1 MNKKAISII
10 VAFTMLFSMLPPMQ
24 SAAAGEPAMK
34 YGTAEYYSTY
44 TKDSMLTDGY
54 YYSDDWFFEDS
65 AEANDALALAS
76 MQLTA
81 AALDDAPDGPGAQFL
96 NKLGFEETG
105 FAFADPSDPDMCSYT
120 WARKTITDG
129 SETATL
135 VAVGFQSYSFDKVV
149 KRTGWKQNFR
159 VNGGTVGAEHDAFAS
174 ALASVIDEIAALGG
188 TGNVRFW
195 ITGQSRGGA
204 LANLLAAKLPAAA
217 GISGQNIYAYT
228 FESPAVVES
237 SAVQDSE
244 SAYGYIH
251 NYLAS
256 DDIVTKL
263 PPWGMVRY
271 GKDHEINTDEINA
284 KLPVELQRLGSEM
297 YEMTK
302 NEPEEPVET
311 VVSKI
316 MDALLK
322 RAPTRGSYSA
332 VHTDKIET
340 NDGNTVI
347 LKYTYQDVLTGL
359 MDVVFG
365 EAFANVDADAIKGN
379 MDALFP
385 AAGALVEAVKTES
398 DGNDSNEKY
407 YEASKGLSS
416 FLIEKCGIDLGLS
429 DANMYALVKL
439 LGPVIVDR
447 NYEPETAPTDMIGL
461 LAYFVPLIQLY
472 TLSPHITFAHQF
484 DAVIGRLKALA
495 GMPEMEGFDIRITE
509 PAAGDPAAKATSEV
523 VDFVDSLGNSWLTAE
538 AAWEGENAALPD
550 GEPEGGDAALP
561 DGRVMYLDVTLT
573 GVAHVAADG
582 FAVTIGGQKPVAD
595 PEITYKDGKTTVRAT
610 WAYVLGSPAR
620 VKVSFDAGGHAED
633 PAPLEAEVGSR
644 LKWAIAPSDP
654 GTVTDGGKTWRFDD
668 WVDGD
673 GQSWKNL
680 TAEKDIVLSAD
691 WTLMIDRIEITCP
704 IPHVSEAPG
713 KPSVSDDADYYLDDI
728 IFSDEDY
735 NEIDAVQSTEPLH
748 LEASVYA
755 KSDKAAFKD
764 VTSEEGFTVFGGTL
778 AVNGEEIEEVSFY
791 DEDGYLSF
799 TYDFTP
805 LPAEQEQ
812 PGKTTRGDLFNLA
825 GNVKVTWKAV
835 PGAKYYKVY
844 REGIT
849 DPSESVDEPVIVTS
863 RLVGWD
869 KEPGLT
875 NGHAYRYRIV
885 ASLTGKG
892 DPSGDSP
899 LSYSK
904 LMYRLKTVAIRSV
917 KNTGPGAV
925 TVRYDKTTA
934 GDSYVIRFSEN
945 EDMSGA
951 KTRVIKGAGNTSY
964 VIGGLKK
971 GKTYYIS
978 IRVRKTVDGINYYTT
993 FGVAKKVKVER

>member
-1 MNKKAISII
+1 
-10 VAFTMLFSMLPPMQ
+10 
-24 SAAAGEPAMK
+24 
-34 YGTAEYYSTY
+34 
-44 TKDSMLTDGY
+44 
-54 YYSDDWFFEDS
+54 
-65 AEANDALALAS
+65 
-76 MQLTA
+76 
-81 AALDDAPDGPGAQFL
+81 
-96 NKLGFEETG
+96 
-105 FAFADPSDPDMCSYT
+105 
-120 WARKTITDG
+120 
-129 SETATL
+129 
-135 VAVGFQSYSFDKVV
+135 
-149 KRTGWKQNFR
+149 
-159 VNGGTVGAEHDAFAS
+159 
-174 ALASVIDEIAALGG
+174 
-188 TGNVRFW
+188 
-195 ITGQSRGGA
+195 
-204 LANLLAAKLPAAA
+204 
-217 GISGQNIYAYT
+217 
-228 FESPAVVES
+228 
-237 SAVQDSE
+237 
-244 SAYGYIH
+244 
-251 NYLAS
+251 
-256 DDIVTKL
+256 
-263 PPWGMVRY
+263 
-271 GKDHEINTDEINA
+271 
-284 KLPVELQRLGSEM
+284 M
-297 YEMTK
+297 YELTK
-302 NEPEEPVET
+302 GEPEEPVET

-316 MDALLK
+316 MDALVK
-322 RAPTRGSYSA
+322 RAPTREVYSA

-365 EAFANVDADAIKGN
+365 EAYANVDADAITGN
-379 MDALFP
+379 MNALFP

-472 TLSPHITFAHQF
+472 TLSPNITFAHQF

-495 GMPEMEGFDIRITE
+495 GMPEMEGVDIRITE

-523 VDFVDSLGNSWLTAE
+523 VNFVDSLGNSWLTAE

-550 GEPEGGDAALP
+550 G
-561 DGRVMYLDVTLT
+561 RVMYLDVTLT
-573 GVAHVAADG
+573 GVAHIAAEG
-582 FAVTIGGQKPVAD
+582 FAVTIGGQEPVAD

-633 PAPLEAEVGSR
+633 PAPFEADVGSR

-654 GTVTDGGKTWRFDD
+654 GTVTDDGKTWRFDD

-691 WTLMIDRIEITCP
+691 WTLMIDRIEITYP
-704 IPHVSEAPG
+704 IPHVGEAPG
-713 KPSVSDDADYYLDDI
+713 QPSVSDDADYYLDDI
-728 IFSDEDY
+728 SFSDEDY

-805 LPAEQEQ
+805 LPAEQKL
-812 PGKTTRGDLFNLA
+812 PGKMTRGDLFNLA

-875 NGHAYRYRIV
+875 NGHAYRYKIV

-925 TVRYDKTTA
+925 TVRYDKTTS

>member
-1 MNKKAISII
+1 
-10 VAFTMLFSMLPPMQ
+10 
-24 SAAAGEPAMK
+24 
-34 YGTAEYYSTY
+34 
-44 TKDSMLTDGY
+44 
-54 YYSDDWFFEDS
+54 
-65 AEANDALALAS
+65 
-76 MQLTA
+76 
-81 AALDDAPDGPGAQFL
+81 
-96 NKLGFEETG
+96 
-105 FAFADPSDPDMCSYT
+105 
-120 WARKTITDG
+120 
-129 SETATL
+129 TATL
-135 VAVGFQSYSFDKVV
+135 VAVAFQSYSLDKAV

-159 VNGGTVGAEHDAFAS
+159 VNGETIGTEHDAFAS
-174 ALASVIDEIAALGG
+174 ALAGAIDEIAALGG

-195 ITGQSRGGA
+195 ITGQSHGGA

-228 FESPAVVES
+228 FETPAVVES
-237 SAVQDSE
+237 SAVQDNE

-297 YEMTK
+297 YELTK
-302 NEPEEPVET
+302 SEPEAPVET

-316 MDALLK
+316 MDALVK
-322 RAPTRGSYSA
+322 RAPTRKAYSA

-340 NDGNTVI
+340 DDGKTVI

-359 MDVVFG
+359 MEVVFG
-365 EAFANVDADAIKGN
+365 EAFANVDADAITGN
-379 MDALFP
+379 MNALFP

-398 DGNDSNEKY
+398 DGNESNGKY
-407 YEASKGLSS
+407 YEAAQGLNT

-429 DANMYALVKL
+429 DADMYALVKL

-461 LAYFVPLIQLY
+461 LAYYVPLIQLY
-472 TLSPHITFAHQF
+472 TLSPQITFAHQF

-509 PAAGDPAAKATSEV
+509 PAAGDPVAKATSEV
-523 VDFVDSLGNSWLTAE
+523 VEFVDSLGNSWLSAE
-538 AAWEGENAALPD
+538 AAWESVEPEGGDAALPD
-550 GEPEGGDAALP
+550 GDSEGGESALPDGESEGGESALPDGDSEGGNAALP

-573 GVAHVAADG
+573 GVAHVAAEG

-610 WAYVLGSPAR
+610 WAFVLGSPAR

-633 PAPLEAEVGSR
+633 PAPLEAEVGAR
-644 LKWAIAPSDP
+644 LKWAIAPADL

-673 GQSWKNL
+673 GQSWKTL
-680 TAEKDIVLSAD
+680 TAEKDIALSAD
-691 WTLMIDRIEITCP
+691 WTLMIDRIEITYP
-704 IPHVSEAPG
+704 IPHVGEAPG
-713 KPSVSDDADYYLDDI
+713 QPSVSDDADYYLDDI
-728 IFSDEDY
+728 GFSDEDY
-735 NEIDAVQSTEPLH
+735 NEIDAVESTAPLH
-748 LEASVYA
+748 LEGSVYV

-764 VTSEEGFTVFGGTL
+764 VTDEEGFTVFGGTL

-791 DEDGYLSF
+791 DEDGYLDFS
-799 TYDFTP
+799 YEFTP
-805 LPAEQEQ
+805 LPAEQKL
-812 PGKTTRGDLFNLA
+812 PGKTIRGDMFNLA

-869 KEPGLT
+869 KSPGLT
-875 NGHAYRYRIV
+875 DGHKYRYRIV
-885 ASLTGKG
+885 ASLTDKG

-899 LSYSK
+899 QSYSK
-904 LMYRLKTVAIRSV
+904 IMYRLKNVAILSA
-917 KNTGPGAV
+917 KNTDDGKV
-925 TVRYDKTTA
+925 TVRFRKTA
-934 GDSYVIRFSEN
+934 SGDSYVLRWSER

-951 KTRVIKGAGNTSY
+951 KMKVIKGASNTSC
-964 VIGGLKK
+964 VIGGLTK
-971 GKTYYIS
+971 GKTYYFS
-978 IRVRKTVDGINYYTT
+978 IRVRKVVDGINYYTT

>member
-1 MNKKAISII
+1 
-10 VAFTMLFSMLPPMQ
+10 
-24 SAAAGEPAMK
+24 
-34 YGTAEYYSTY
+34 
-44 TKDSMLTDGY
+44 
-54 YYSDDWFFEDS
+54 
-65 AEANDALALAS
+65 
-76 MQLTA
+76 
-81 AALDDAPDGPGAQFL
+81 
-96 NKLGFEETG
+96 
-105 FAFADPSDPDMCSYT
+105 
-120 WARKTITDG
+120 
-129 SETATL
+129 
-135 VAVGFQSYSFDKVV
+135 
-149 KRTGWKQNFR
+149 
-159 VNGGTVGAEHDAFAS
+159 
-174 ALASVIDEIAALGG
+174 
-188 TGNVRFW
+188 
-195 ITGQSRGGA
+195 
-204 LANLLAAKLPAAA
+204 
-217 GISGQNIYAYT
+217 
-228 FESPAVVES
+228 
-237 SAVQDSE
+237 
-244 SAYGYIH
+244 
-251 NYLAS
+251 
-256 DDIVTKL
+256 
-263 PPWGMVRY
+263 
-271 GKDHEINTDEINA
+271 
-284 KLPVELQRLGSEM
+284 
-297 YEMTK
+297 MT
-302 NEPEEPVET
+302 
-311 VVSKI
+311 
-316 MDALLK
+316 
-322 RAPTRGSYSA
+322 
-332 VHTDKIET
+332 
-340 NDGNTVI
+340 
-347 LKYTYQDVLTGL
+347 
-359 MDVVFG
+359 
-365 EAFANVDADAIKGN
+365 
-379 MDALFP
+379 
-385 AAGALVEAVKTES
+385 
-398 DGNDSNEKY
+398 
-407 YEASKGLSS
+407 
-416 FLIEKCGIDLGLS
+416 
-429 DANMYALVKL
+429 
-439 LGPVIVDR
+439 
-447 NYEPETAPTDMIGL
+447 
-461 LAYFVPLIQLY
+461 
-472 TLSPHITFAHQF
+472 
-484 DAVIGRLKALA
+484 
-495 GMPEMEGFDIRITE
+495 
-509 PAAGDPAAKATSEV
+509 
-523 VDFVDSLGNSWLTAE
+523 
-538 AAWEGENAALPD
+538 
-550 GEPEGGDAALP
+550 ALP

-680 TAEKDIVLSAD
+680 TAEKDIVLAAD
-691 WTLMIDRIEITCP
+691 WTLMIDRIEITYP
-704 IPHVSEAPG
+704 IPHVGEAPG
-713 KPSVSDDADYYLDDI
+713 QPSVSDDADYYLDDI
-728 IFSDEDY
+728 VFSDEEY
-735 NEIDAVQSTEPLH
+735 NEIDAVESTAPLH
-748 LEASVYA
+748 REASVYA

-805 LPAEQEQ
+805 LPAEQEL

-945 EDMSGA
+945 KDMSGA

>member
-1 MNKKAISII
+1 
-10 VAFTMLFSMLPPMQ
+10 
-24 SAAAGEPAMK
+24 
-34 YGTAEYYSTY
+34 
-44 TKDSMLTDGY
+44 
-54 YYSDDWFFEDS
+54 
-65 AEANDALALAS
+65 
-76 MQLTA
+76 
-81 AALDDAPDGPGAQFL
+81 
-96 NKLGFEETG
+96 
-105 FAFADPSDPDMCSYT
+105 
-120 WARKTITDG
+120 
-129 SETATL
+129 
-135 VAVGFQSYSFDKVV
+135 
-149 KRTGWKQNFR
+149 
-159 VNGGTVGAEHDAFAS
+159 
-174 ALASVIDEIAALGG
+174 
-188 TGNVRFW
+188 
-195 ITGQSRGGA
+195 
-204 LANLLAAKLPAAA
+204 
-217 GISGQNIYAYT
+217 
-228 FESPAVVES
+228 
-237 SAVQDSE
+237 
-244 SAYGYIH
+244 
-251 NYLAS
+251 
-256 DDIVTKL
+256 
-263 PPWGMVRY
+263 
-271 GKDHEINTDEINA
+271 
-284 KLPVELQRLGSEM
+284 M
-297 YEMTK
+297 YELTK
-302 NEPEEPVET
+302 GEPEEPVET
-311 VVSKI
+311 VFSKI
-316 MDALLK
+316 MDALVK
-322 RAPTRGSYSA
+322 RAPTREVYSA

-365 EAFANVDADAIKGN
+365 EAYANVDADAITGN
-379 MDALFP
+379 MNALFP

-472 TLSPHITFAHQF
+472 TLSPNITFAHQF

-495 GMPEMEGFDIRITE
+495 GMPEMEGVDIRITE

-523 VDFVDSLGNSWLTAE
+523 VNFVDSLGNSWLTAE

-550 GEPEGGDAALP
+550 G
-561 DGRVMYLDVTLT
+561 RVMYLDVTLT
-573 GVAHVAADG
+573 GVAHIAAEG
-582 FAVTIGGQKPVAD
+582 FAVTIGGQEPVAD

-633 PAPLEAEVGSR
+633 PAPFEADVGSR

-654 GTVTDGGKTWRFDD
+654 GTVTDDGKTWRFDD

-691 WTLMIDRIEITCP
+691 WTLMIDRIEITYP
-704 IPHVSEAPG
+704 IPHVGEAPG
-713 KPSVSDDADYYLDDI
+713 QPSVSDDADYYLDDI
-728 IFSDEDY
+728 SFSDEDY

-805 LPAEQEQ
+805 LPAEQKL
-812 PGKTTRGDLFNLA
+812 PGKMTRGDLFNLA

-849 DPSESVDEPVIVTS
+849 DPSESVDDPVIVTS

-925 TVRYDKTTA
+925 TVRYDKTTS